1 MYFKFIRLATCLF
14 GLLYMLIAFPLA
26 GQSNQLKNIAEIQAA
41 YIRHLMEYTR
51 WPESAGTSNRPL
63 VLGVVGKDTAGLC
76 GVLEYGFSEVE
87 LKIKGHP
94 FQLKKFAN
102 AKATGLAG
110 CDALFIL
117 KSEQALVY
125 NLIKALKG
133 KPILLISDI
142 SGFASKGGMTG
153 PALSDSKKVRI
164 MIEVNRSALKE
175 SKMDLSAK
183 LLGLKKGVR
192 IIKE

>member
-1 MYFKFIRLATCLF
+1 MHLKLIKSASCLL
-14 GLLYMLIAFPLA
+14 GLLCMLTTLPLT
-26 GQSNQLKNIAEIQAA
+26 GQSNQLENIAEIEAA

-51 WPESAGTSNRPL
+51 WPESAGTNNRPL
-63 VLGVVGKDTAGLC
+63 VLGVVGKDTAGLG
-76 GVLEYGFSEVE
+76 GVLEYGISEVA
-87 LKIKGHP
+87 LKIKGRP
-94 FQLKKFAN
+94 FQLKFFAN

-117 KSEQALVY
+117 KSEQALVDD
-125 NLIKALKG
+125 LIKSLKG

-153 PALSDSKKVRI
+153 LALSDGPKVRI
-164 MIEVNRSALKE
+164 IIEVNRSALKE

>member
-1 MYFKFIRLATCLF
+1 
-14 GLLYMLIAFPLA
+14 MLTTMPLS
-26 GQSNQLKNIAEIQAA
+26 GQSNQLENIVEIEAA

-51 WPESAGTSNRPL
+51 WPESAGTNNRPL
-63 VLGVVGKDTAGLC
+63 VLGVVGKDTAGLG
-76 GVLEYGFSEVE
+76 GVLEYGISEVA
-87 LKIKGHP
+87 LKIKGRP

-102 AKATGLAG
+102 AKAAGVAG
-110 CDALFIL
+110 CDALFFL
-117 KSEQALVY
+117 KSEQGLVDD
-125 NLIKALKG
+125 LIKSLKG
-133 KPILLISDI
+133 KPILLISNI

-153 PALSDSKKVRI
+153 LAMSDGPKVHI
-164 MIEVNRSALKE
+164 IIEVNRNALKE